1 MEMYDSSRSFCLS
14 VNVSSQVA
22 LERRLTDMSKVKT
35 PFTSDPDF
43 CPECG
48 SILPLPGQSSAIV
61 ACMCCSY
68 TVDVAGK

>member
-1 MEMYDSSRSFCLS
+1 MIPQLS
-14 VNVSSQVA
+14 VFSERPSQVPS
-22 LERRLTDMSKVKT
+22 ERRLTVMSKVTT

-48 SILPLPGQSSAIV
+48 SILPLPGLSSAIV